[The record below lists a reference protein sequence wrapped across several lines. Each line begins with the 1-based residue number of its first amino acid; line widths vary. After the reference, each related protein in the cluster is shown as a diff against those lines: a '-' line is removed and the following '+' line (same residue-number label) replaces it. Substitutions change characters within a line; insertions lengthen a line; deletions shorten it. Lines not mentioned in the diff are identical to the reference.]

1 MKVFDR
7 LPVVEE
13 HFHLDIHGERLRIR
27 PFQIIV
33 QVSISDVL
41 TWDPRTPI
49 IPALLDTGLNH
60 NFSMQESQLAR
71 WAGIHPKGWPFLGVI
86 REGGRAP
93 SLRFANVWI
102 HRNQSGRRDLRDE
115 QPYLLALDEGIA
127 IYPDDGSNYP
137 RLPLL
142 GLRAIIKN
150 NLKLV
155 IDGKRKHASLSSPTW

>member
-1 MKVFDR
+1 MTILDR
-7 LPVVEE
+7 LPIDDS
-13 HFHLDIHGERLRIR
+13 HYRLGIHGESLKIR
-27 PFQIIV
+27 PFQIVV
-33 QVSISDVL
+33 QISVSDAL
-41 TWDPRTPI
+41 TWSDSAPR

-60 NFSMQESQLAR
+60 NFSIQEIQLRR
-71 WAGIHPKGWPFLGVI
+71 WAGIHPGALPAMGTV
-86 REGGRAP
+86 RDGERTP

-102 HRNQSGRRDLRDE
+102 HRNRPGKPDLRGGR
-115 QPYLLALDEGIA
+115 PYLLALDEGIA

-155 IDGKRKHASLSSPTW
+155 IDGKRKYVSVRAPIW